1 MEKIKNK
8 KKVGGLTDT
17 LKNIEYFHIVKGNDT
32 LLQFGEEI
40 NGITKTELQKKIGNA
55 LGNGQK
61 NYVVKYLGDPQNK
74 VGKIR
79 AFSDALQGDKQPV
92 NDNLSIEVMRR
103 LEAMQNA
110 INGKSVNSPDITQ
123 LLSIKDA
130 AYNIQI
136 DFFKERIKQLEM
148 QIEKLEKQLSE
159 AGENG
164 GGMLDQLLP
173 VLLTAFT
180 KKPV

>member
-1 MEKIKNK
+1 MEKIKVK

-79 AFSDALQGDKQPV
+79 AFSDTLQPKTEQS
-92 NDNLSIEVMRR
+92 NDNLSMEVMRR
-103 LEAMQNA
+103 LDAMQSA
-110 INGKSVNSPDITQ
+110 INGKGNASPDITQ

-130 AYNIQI
+130 AYMIQI
-136 DFFKERIKQLEM
+136 DFFKERIKQLEA
-148 QIEKLEKQLSE
+148 QIEKLDKQLNE
-159 AGENG
+159 AGENS

-173 VLLTAFT
+173 VLLQAFS
-180 KKPV
+180 KK

>member
-1 MEKIKNK
+1 MEKVK

-61 NYVVKYLGDPQNK
+61 NYVVKYIGDPQNK

-79 AFSDALQGDKQPV
+79 AFSDTPQGKQQETDPNV
-92 NDNLSIEVMRR
+92 LIEVNRR
-103 LEAMQNA
+103 IQA
-110 INGKSVNSPDITQ
+110 IQDSVNNKNTGPDIQT
-123 LLSIKDA
+123 LLSIKDS
-130 AYNIQI
+130 AYQIQI
-136 DFFKERIKQLEM
+136 DFYKQRITQLEN
-148 QIEKLEKQLSE
+148 QIVELKKELNE
-159 AGENG
+159 AGEG
-164 GGMLDQLLP
+164 SGGMLDQLLP
-173 VLLTAFT
+173 VLLQALS